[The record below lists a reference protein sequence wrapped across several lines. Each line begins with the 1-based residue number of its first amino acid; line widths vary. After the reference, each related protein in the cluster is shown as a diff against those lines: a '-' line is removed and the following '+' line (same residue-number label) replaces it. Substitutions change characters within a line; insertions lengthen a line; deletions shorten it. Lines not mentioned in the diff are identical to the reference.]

1 MEIATMGKVIVSA
14 RIFNIAD
21 EVRAESGVIPLQGI
35 RTVEV
40 DDALID
46 TGATF
51 LSLPARLIN
60 QLGLKKVGTR
70 TAKTPAGLVTFAR
83 CEPVRLVVQERDCI
97 TQVYEVPDTCPV
109 LIGQIPLE
117 SLDFVVDP
125 VGQRLIGNPDHGGE
139 QMIDMFFETM
149 DAMANDP
156 EIRRELEAIELEF
169 QATDADGLELAP

>member
-1 MEIATMGKVIVSA
+1 MEIATMGKVVVSA
-14 RIFNIAD
+14 QIINIAD
-21 EVRAESGVIPLQGI
+21 ELLQSRGIVNQEGI

-51 LSLPARLIN
+51 LSLPTRLI
-60 QLGLKKVGTR
+60 QELGLKKVGTR
-70 TAKTPAGLVTFAR
+70 AARTPAGPITFAKY
-83 CEPVRLVVQERDCI
+83 EPVRLIVQGRDCVV
-97 TQVYEVPDTCPV
+97 QVYEVPDTCPV

-139 QMIDMFFETM
+139 QMMG
-149 DAMANDP
+149 P
-156 EIRRELEAIELEF
+156 
-169 QATDADGLELAP
+169 